1 MAGSACYIAVHPQV
15 VGNIGPTEL
24 IYKLQEQHL
33 KEEMVCESRENLCT
47 QTMYS
52 LFEISNK
59 RRKNDT
65 GRASKS
71 QAGKITLLP
80 FDLLTN

>member
-33 KEEMVCESRENLCT
+33 KEEMFCESRENLCT
-47 QTMYS
+47 QTMFCLRY
-52 LFEISNK
+52 
-59 RRKNDT
+59 
-65 GRASKS
+65 
-71 QAGKITLLP
+71 
-80 FDLLTN
+80 LTKEEKMTQDGHLKVRQVR